1 MSDTKDTKDNEPQH
15 VSSPEQL
22 DHTITVINHHGW
34 ISLVALGVLLVA
46 AVIWGIFGRIPEKVD
61 GAGLLINSSDLM
73 GVTYP
78 YGGII
83 KNVFLESGMD
93 VQKGQI
99 IARIEREDL
108 LESIQIATQRLA
120 NLQQTY
126 DTTYPLIARQADMT
140 DEMLEKSE
148 NDFRSQIVNI
158 SEQLETAKRKEKTM
172 KNLFDDGLITEME
185 YLEAHREALSMEMQ
199 KQTAEQQLLS
209 AGVNRVRSSSDSSQ
223 AMMNLQHQIDEAR
236 KQLEIEQ
243 RNYQNATKIVSPVAG
258 KIYEISITRGTYVSP
273 GVPVAIVEPY
283 SSDGGTL
290 RAVMYF
296 PVKDGKRIRRGMNI
310 SVIPSTVK
318 QEEYGFIQGIVTSV
332 SDFPV
337 TPQYLQT
344 VMQNQALAQEFL
356 ASSSPIEV
364 KISMVPDPTTETG
377 FHWSSSRGPDST
389 LSPGI
394 STTGFVIV
402 RSRRPISMIVPLI
415 KKKVLG
421 IGE

>member
-1 MSDTKDTKDNEPQH
+1 MADSTDTKDKEPGH

-22 DHTITVINHHGW
+22 DQTITVINHHGW
-34 ISLVALGVLLVA
+34 VSLVALGVLLVSA
-46 AVIWGIFGRIPEKVD
+46 IIWGFFGRIPEKVD

-73 GVTYP
+73 SVTYP

-108 LESIQIATQRLA
+108 LESIQLATQRLN

-126 DTTYPLIARQADMT
+126 DTATPLITRQADMT
-140 DEMLEKSE
+140 DDMLAKSE
-148 NDFRSQIVNI
+148 SDFRTQIDIYSNQI
-158 SEQLETAKRKEKTM
+158 ETAKRKEKTM
-172 KNLFDDGLITEME
+172 KDLFDDGLITEVE
-185 YLEAHREALSMEMQ
+185 YLEAHRQVLTLEIQ
-199 KQTAEQQLLS
+199 KQSIEQQLLN
-209 AGVNRVRSSSDSSQ
+209 AGVSRVRTSTETSQ
-223 AMMNLQHQIDEAR
+223 EKMNLEHQIDEAR
-236 KQLEIEQ
+236 KHLEMEQ

-258 KIYEISITRGTYVSP
+258 KIYEISVTRGTYVSP
-273 GVPVAIVEPY
+273 GFPVALVEPY

-296 PVKDGKRIRRGMNI
+296 PDKDGKRIQRGMNI
-310 SVIPSTVK
+310 AVIPSTVK

-332 SDFPV
+332 SDYPV
-337 TPQYLQT
+337 TPQYLQA
-344 VMQNQALAQEFL
+344 VMQNQALAQQF
-356 ASSSPIEV
+356 ANSSPIEV
-364 KISMVPDPTTETG
+364 KLSMVPDPTTETG
-377 FHWSSSRGPDST
+377 FHWSSSRGPDTT
-389 LSPGI
+389 LSSGT

-402 RSRRPISMIVPLI
+402 RSRRPIDMVVPLI

>member
-1 MSDTKDTKDNEPQH
+1 MAMDSKDKEPEH

-46 AVIWGIFGRIPEKVD
+46 AVVWGIFGRIPEKVD

-73 GVTYP
+73 SVTYP

-108 LESIQIATQRLA
+108 LESIQIASQRVA

-126 DTTYPLIARQADMT
+126 DTTYPLISRQADMT
-140 DEMLEKSE
+140 DSMLEKSE
-148 NDFRSQIVNI
+148 EDFRSQIVNV
-158 SEQLETAKRKEKTM
+158 SNQLETAKRKEKTM
-172 KNLFDDGLITEME
+172 KELFDDGLITEME

-199 KQTAEQQLLS
+199 KQAAEQQLLN
-209 AGVNRVRSSSDSSQ
+209 AGVNRVRTATDSSQ

-236 KQLEIEQ
+236 KQLEMEQ

-258 KIYEISITRGTYVSP
+258 KIYEISVTRGTYVSP

-283 SSDGGTL
+283 SRDGGTL

-310 SVIPSTVK
+310 AVIPSTVK

-337 TPQYLQT
+337 SPQYLQS
-344 VMQNQALAQEFL
+344 VMQNPALAQEFL
-356 ASSSPIEV
+356 ANSSPIEV

-377 FHWSSSRGPDST
+377 FHWSSSRGPDNS
-389 LSPGI
+389 LSAGI

-402 RSRRPISMIVPLI
+402 RSRRPIAMIVPLI

>member
-1 MSDTKDTKDNEPQH
+1 MAMDSKDKEPEH

-46 AVIWGIFGRIPEKVD
+46 AVVWGIFGRIPEKVD

-73 GVTYP
+73 SVTYP

-108 LESIQIATQRLA
+108 LESIQIASQRVA

-126 DTTYPLIARQADMT
+126 DTTYPLISRQADMT
-140 DEMLEKSE
+140 DSMLEKSE
-148 NDFRSQIVNI
+148 EDFRSQIVNV
-158 SEQLETAKRKEKTM
+158 SNQLETAKRKEKTM
-172 KNLFDDGLITEME
+172 KELFDDGLITEME

-199 KQTAEQQLLS
+199 KQTAEQQLLN
-209 AGVNRVRSSSDSSQ
+209 AGVNRVRTATDSSQ

-236 KQLEIEQ
+236 KQLEMEQ

-258 KIYEISITRGTYVSP
+258 KIYEISVTRGTYVSP

-310 SVIPSTVK
+310 AVIPSTVK

-337 TPQYLQT
+337 SPQYLQS
-344 VMQNQALAQEFL
+344 VMQNPALAQEFL
-356 ASSSPIEV
+356 ANSSPIEV

-377 FHWSSSRGPDST
+377 FHWSSSRGPDNS
-389 LSPGI
+389 LSAGI

>member
-1 MSDTKDTKDNEPQH
+1 MAVSMDSKDKEPEH

-34 ISLVALGVLLVA
+34 VSLVALGVLLVA
-46 AVIWGIFGRIPEKVD
+46 AVVWGIFGRIPEKVD
-61 GAGLLINSSDLM
+61 GAGLLIKSSDLM
-73 GVTYP
+73 SVTYP

-108 LESIQIATQRLA
+108 LESIQIATQRVA

-126 DTTYPLIARQADMT
+126 DTTYPLISRQADMT
-140 DEMLEKSE
+140 DSMLEKSE
-148 NDFRSQIVNI
+148 EDFRSQIVNV
-158 SEQLETAKRKEKTM
+158 SNQLETAKRKEKTM
-172 KNLFDDGLITEME
+172 KELYDDGLITEME

-199 KQTAEQQLLS
+199 KQATEQQLLN
-209 AGVNRVRSSSDSSQ
+209 AGVNRVRTATDSSQ

-236 KQLEIEQ
+236 KQLEMEQ
-243 RNYQNATKIVSPVAG
+243 RNYQNATKIVSPVSG
-258 KIYEISITRGTYVSP
+258 KIYEISVTRGTYVSP

-310 SVIPSTVK
+310 AVIPSTVK

-337 TPQYLQT
+337 SPQYLQS
-344 VMQNQALAQEFL
+344 VMQNPALAQEFL
-356 ASSSPIEV
+356 ANSSPIEV

-377 FHWSSSRGPDST
+377 FHWSSSRGPDNS
-389 LSPGI
+389 LSAGI

-402 RSRRPISMIVPLI
+402 RSRRPIAMIVPLI

>member
-1 MSDTKDTKDNEPQH
+1 MAMDSKDKEPEH

-46 AVIWGIFGRIPEKVD
+46 AVVWGIFGRIPEKVD

-73 GVTYP
+73 SVTYP

-108 LESIQIATQRLA
+108 LESIQIASQRVA

-126 DTTYPLIARQADMT
+126 DTTYPLISRQADMT
-140 DEMLEKSE
+140 DSMLEKSE
-148 NDFRSQIVNI
+148 EDFRSQIVNV
-158 SEQLETAKRKEKTM
+158 SNQLETAKRKEKTM
-172 KNLFDDGLITEME
+172 KELFDDGLITEME

-199 KQTAEQQLLS
+199 KQAAEQQLLN
-209 AGVNRVRSSSDSSQ
+209 AGVNRVRTATDSSQ

-236 KQLEIEQ
+236 KQLEMEQ

-258 KIYEISITRGTYVSP
+258 KIYEISVTRGTYVSP

-310 SVIPSTVK
+310 AVIPSTVK

-337 TPQYLQT
+337 SPQYLQS
-344 VMQNQALAQEFL
+344 VMQNPALAQEFL
-356 ASSSPIEV
+356 ANSSPIEV

-377 FHWSSSRGPDST
+377 FHWSSSRGPENS
-389 LSPGI
+389 LSAGI

-402 RSRRPISMIVPLI
+402 RSRRPIAMIVPLI